1 MNNDLQ
7 NTLYKLAQSGLSDN
21 PAYSALLQDY
31 TKYHAVLFIEGSIFM
46 LLFVML
52 SIYFWR
58 KFMKLPKSNFRKWS
72 FEKKAY
78 FGFGLGSIV
87 MFLFMLL
94 IVMANLSNVL
104 NPQDGFKQTIPDIAV
119 PQAGTQ
125 KALIYHA
132 VNLWA
137 KSGNDQMPSILQNEI
152 KKRLSWQIPKAIICS
167 VLLVVFFAFTNYI
180 WQRLISFSQT
190 SNPIWGRKE
199 KVLIATGIVNISI
212 TLLLM
217 LMALANTQASF
228 APITLTLLF
237 S

>member
-1 MNNDLQ
+1 
-7 NTLYKLAQSGLSDN
+7 
-21 PAYSALLQDY
+21 
-31 TKYHAVLFIEGSIFM
+31 M

>member
-1 MNNDLQ
+1 
-7 NTLYKLAQSGLSDN
+7 
-21 PAYSALLQDY
+21 
-31 TKYHAVLFIEGSIFM
+31 M

-199 KVLIATGIVNISI
+199 KVLIATGIVNIPI